1 MHAGKVSHPTYVPP
15 VRRARGADI
24 GGRGTHIQDRSSSTD
39 FTIRFPTTRCALH
52 ASVLKQDVED
62 WNDKSF
68 ELQVQDLHEIPAPR
82 AIVAIF
88 SGAVFSRI
96 QSNPTLY
103 DRAHQVGTVLCRL
116 GCTFEGVMDHF
127 LWLSSLALLRLDNN
141 STATTTEEYYNGAQ
155 AYLSFI
161 SSEFASLVILLL
173 LEAARKL
180 GLERFE
186 PNTTA

>member
-1 MHAGKVSHPTYVPP
+1 MA
-15 VRRARGADI
+15 
-24 GGRGTHIQDRSSSTD
+24 SSQL
-39 FTIRFPTTRCALH
+39 F
-52 ASVLKQDVED
+52 K
-62 WNDKSF
+62 
-68 ELQVQDLHEIPAPR
+68 
-82 AIVAIF
+82 
-88 SGAVFSRI
+88 RI
-96 QSNPTLY
+96 ESLTPSQ
-103 DRAHQVGTVLCRL
+103 
-116 GCTFEGVMDHF
+116 DHF